1 MNTSVRHTMCRAAL
15 LACLFT
21 PQLLAAQELET
32 WDGLVLREGK
42 AHVELGEGPT
52 GLDAVYVRPGVKF
65 APYKS
70 VKLDPVVVEF
80 SKNWELKARDFERQ
94 FTPAELQGIRDQLA
108 KLMREVFVTELTSHG
123 YTVVD
128 HSTADTLRVT
138 TGLLEV
144 YINPRKGA
152 SANTSTMKTYA
163 PGAGSMMLL
172 LEARDGPTGQLLA
185 RAIDQGADKNVAK
198 RDGLNT
204 AEPNGAAAREM
215 MGIWARKLREALD
228 RLNSQS
234 K

>member
-1 MNTSVRHTMCRAAL
+1 MKPVRHMMCRAAL
-15 LACLFT
+15 LAGLFA
-21 PQLLAAQELET
+21 PQMLAAQELET

-42 AHVELGEGPT
+42 AHVELGEGPS

-80 SKNWELKARDFERQ
+80 SKNWELRARDSGRQ
-94 FTPAELQGIRDQLA
+94 FSPAELQGIRDQLA
-108 KLMREVFVTELTSHG
+108 KLMRDVFVQELTTHG
-123 YTVVD
+123 YRVVD
-128 HSTADTLRVT
+128 AASADTLRVT

-144 YINPRKGA
+144 YINPRNGA
-152 SANTSTMKTYA
+152 DASTSSMKTYA

-185 RAIDQGADKNVAK
+185 RAIDQGADKNITTPA
-198 RDGLNT
+198 LNT
-204 AEPNGAAAREM
+204 AEPSGAAAREM
-215 MGIWARKLREALD
+215 MAIWARKLREALD
-228 RLNSQS
+228 RLNAQE